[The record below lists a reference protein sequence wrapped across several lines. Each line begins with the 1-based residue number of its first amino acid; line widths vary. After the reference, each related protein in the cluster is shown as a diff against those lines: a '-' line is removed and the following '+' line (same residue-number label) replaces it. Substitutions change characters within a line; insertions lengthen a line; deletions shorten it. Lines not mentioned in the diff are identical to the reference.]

1 MLVAGRDFLKIFGSL
16 RGIRRR
22 RGADAPFKS
31 GRKRPKI
38 EEAVK
43 GPVSQEAL
51 DSERPVI
58 PAARVAEKLTLR
70 WACPVAV
77 LVALVFAVRSA
88 LLGAYVPAGF
98 NVLAAFLCG
107 ILCLLFFKDESRIA
121 GWLGV
126 TTLFVV
132 ILGQRLL
139 NGGGIEGLGTAWFL
153 VVPTAGALFLGFRG
167 ALFWVGLVVA
177 TLFGLYGLDWLGVQ
191 LPRAIPQAGRGYDGL
206 IDLVGIMVALLGI
219 VAALV
224 RHQGRVAVLFEEA
237 RERLEQEVS
246 ERRRAE
252 QTALRASRAKSEFLA
267 TMSHEIRTPMNGVI
281 GMTGLLLDSELTEE
295 QRDYAETVRTSAEAL
310 LDIINEVLD
319 FSKIEAG
326 RLELED
332 LEFDLGEC
340 VQAVC
345 DLIEPRARE
354 KGLALVLSCSG
365 EVPRVVRGDP
375 GRLRQI
381 LLNLLGNA
389 VKFTDRGKVGVRVV
403 SSGRTEGRSTLR
415 FEVED
420 SGIGISTERLT
431 SLFEPFTQADSS
443 TTRRYG
449 GTGLGLTIARRLAEA
464 MGGELGVS
472 STEGRGSC
480 FWFTAQFETSGG
492 SVGDDRPSHESISEM
507 PVPTSLANLRIEKQ
521 QKSRPAG
528 RVLVVDDHLVNQ
540 KVTCRILERF
550 GMKADVASNGQE
562 ALQMVTARNYALV
575 LMDCQMPVM
584 DGFEAT
590 RLIRERLP
598 TERVPPIVALT
609 AGAQP
614 KDRERVLSAGM
625 DDYLSKPVKVDELRA
640 VALKWTRVRPATA

>member
-1 MLVAGRDFLKIFGSL
+1 MGQD
-16 RGIRRR
+16 
-22 RGADAPFKS
+22 
-31 GRKRPKI
+31 
-38 EEAVK
+38 AVK
-43 GPVSQEAL
+43 GEKDV
-51 DSERPVI
+51 V
-58 PAARVAEKLTLR
+58 PAARVAEQPTIR
-70 WACPVAV
+70 WACPLAV
-77 LVALVFAVRSA
+77 VVALLFAARSA
-88 LLGAYVPAGF
+88 ILELPVAAGL
-98 NVLAAFLCG
+98 NVLAAFTCG
-107 ILCLLFFKDESRIA
+107 LLGFYFVRNESRIA
-121 GWLGV
+121 GWSGV
-126 TTLFVV
+126 VTLFLVT
-132 ILGQRLL
+132 LGQRFPS
-139 NGGGIEGLGTAWFL
+139 GEFDDLGTTWFL
-153 VVPTAGALFLGFRG
+153 VVPPAAALFLGLRAAVFWAG
-167 ALFWVGLVVA
+167 AVA
-177 TLFGLYGLDWLGVQ
+177 
-191 LPRAIPQAGRGYDGL
+191 
-206 IDLVGIMVALLGI
+206 VALLGLY
-219 VAALV
+219 VVDALGLAPSPPMPPEQARLAGLV
-224 RHQGRVAVLFEEA
+224 DLGGVLVVLLGMVGALARHQAQVAILFDQA
-237 RERLEQEVS
+237 RESLEKEVG

-281 GMTGLLLDSELTEE
+281 GMTGLLLDSELSEE

-332 LEFDLGEC
+332 LEFDVREC

-354 KGLALVLSCSG
+354 KELALVLSCSG
-365 EVPRVVRGDP
+365 DVPRFARGDP

-389 VKFTDRGKVGVRVV
+389 VKFTERGQVGVRVSV
-403 SSGRTEGRSTLR
+403 ADRPEKRSQERSTLR

-420 SGIGISTERLT
+420 TGIGISRKRLAN
-431 SLFEPFTQADSS
+431 LFEPFTQADSS

-464 MGGELGVS
+464 MGGELGVDS
-472 STEGRGSC
+472 AEGRGSR
-480 FWFTAQFETSGG
+480 FWFTARFEVGEMSVEERRG
-492 SVGDDRPSHESISEM
+492 SHASISEI
-507 PVPTSLANLRIEKQ
+507 PVLTSLASLRNEKQ
-521 QKSRPAG
+521 QRAPPEG

-562 ALQMVTARNYALV
+562 ALQMVTARRYALV

-598 TERVPPIVALT
+598 ADWVPPIVALT

-614 KDRERVLSAGM
+614 RDRERVLSAGM

-640 VALKWTRVRPATA
+640 VALKWTRARPATA